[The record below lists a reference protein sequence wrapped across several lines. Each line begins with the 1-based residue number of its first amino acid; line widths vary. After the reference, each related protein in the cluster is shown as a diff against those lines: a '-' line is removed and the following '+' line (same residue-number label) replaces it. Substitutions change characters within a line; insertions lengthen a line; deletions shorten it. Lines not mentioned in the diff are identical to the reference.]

1 MTAKRMLRLWHYA
14 FASAGLVLGSS
25 YLHRWL
31 TLGTSSDLGKALW
44 WLAIAAVM
52 AGPDLFALLRPRS

>member
-1 MTAKRMLRLWHYA
+1 MTGRHVLRLWHYA
-14 FASAGLVLGSS
+14 FAVAGLGLGAS

-31 TLGTSSDLGKALW
+31 THGASGDLGKALW